1 MQACGPIHLKGAAY
15 SHSTHTHRYSKLTLP
30 SLCASLYCRVSKQHG
45 EVIGRRLAASHA
57 MLAEARAAAEAPAAR
72 MPPPLLKRHHTVS
85 QKPQSHPSPVE
96 AALERARWTKSL
108 KRGKG
113 HAPSATALASSGCSG
128 QFVPGRSTLSAYRTS
143 GTSPTTCSSTSARRS
158 SSSRRAQGGR
168 CAAPA
173 CACARMSLH
182 ACPHRHLALTR
193 ATWRRRAP

>member
-85 QKPQSHPSPVE
+85 QKPQSQAHTH
-96 AALERARWTKSL
+96 AAAPCRWS
-108 KRGKG
+108 
-113 HAPSATALASSGCSG
+113 
-128 QFVPGRSTLSAYRTS
+128 
-143 GTSPTTCSSTSARRS
+143 RS
-158 SSSRRAQGGR
+158 SFSAAYPKGGDGGSLVSRVRDDD
-168 CAAPA
+168 
-173 CACARMSLH
+173 ARQVEGESPRWAWQNMGN
-182 ACPHRHLALTR
+182 
-193 ATWRRRAP
+193 RRKSCHS

>member
-1 MQACGPIHLKGAAY
+1 MKATGSSMVLLTWAGTDGQWRATPGARVGAA
-15 SHSTHTHRYSKLTLP
+15 
-30 SLCASLYCRVSKQHG
+30 G
-45 EVIGRRLAASHA
+45 
-57 MLAEARAAAEAPAAR
+57 RAAARARVAAR
-72 MPPPLLKRHHTVS
+72 ADVEGLVLARSSETSTGFVGVYASGGGFGAELLEGTKRLR
-85 QKPQSHPSPVE
+85 QDGYPSPVE

-158 SSSRRAQGGR
+158 SSSRRAQGGG